1 MAAPATRAFRYPGGP
16 APWLGSRVTPA
27 MQTLMR
33 DVARLWDD
41 AADGLYDRGD
51 PAPATAV
58 LGDGVVWTELP
69 TGAGG
74 TGPEAVGGH
83 LAVVAASLPGGG
95 TRTRLSRTLDVRRI
109 ADEVRF
115 AFTHDHELPWLLP
128 GVAPT
133 GRRVEVHAV
142 QLVRVRQGRID
153 ELRTLWDVAGLRTA
167 LGF

>member
-1 MAAPATRAFRYPGGP
+1 M
-16 APWLGSRVTPA
+16 TPA

-33 DVARLWDD
+33 DIARLWDD
-41 AADGLYDRGD
+41 AAEALYGRGD
-51 PAPATAV
+51 PVPATAA

-74 TGPEAVGGH
+74 TGPRAVAGH
-83 LAVVAASLPGGG
+83 LAVVAASLPGGAV
-95 TRTRLSRTLDVRRI
+95 RTRLSRTLDVRRV

-115 AFTHDHELPWLLP
+115 GFTHDRELPWLLP
-128 GVAPT
+128 GLAPT

-153 ELRTLWDVAGLRTA
+153 ELRTLWDVAGLRA
-167 LGF
+167 ASGM